1 METLVQFGPGN
12 RLVGILG
19 GGAPGTPVLVLP
31 NSGIV
36 PRAGLFRLHV
46 ELARAL
52 EPLDIS
58 TFRFDLPGVG
68 EAPRIAGCDDRQAT
82 RAALDHLASQYGC
95 RRFVIGGVCSAA
107 DLGWRIAVED
117 ARVCGLL
124 MLDGISFPGP
134 WFQWARVAAVLRRS
148 PLQWPGVALRLLRRA
163 RAAQP
168 TPVASDYR
176 DWPSREE
183 ARRELSEM
191 VARRVRMLWIYTGGV
206 SDRFLHPREFRWG
219 FGKAAQS
226 DVIALEHWP
235 DCDHTFYARAHRDR
249 LLDTVSGWLRSDFAS
264 VDDGR

>member
-1 METLVQFGPGN
+1 METFVQFGPRN
-12 RLVGILG
+12 QLVGILSA
-19 GGAPGTPVLVLP
+19 GAESAPVLVLP
-31 NSGIV
+31 NSGMV

-46 ELARAL
+46 ELSRM
-52 EPLDIS
+52 LDAQGMR

-68 EAPRIAGCDDRQAT
+68 EAARIAGCDDRQAT

-107 DLGWRIAVED
+107 DLGWRIAVQD

-183 ARRELSEM
+183 ARRELGEL

-219 FGKAAQS
+219 FGKAAHS

-249 LLDTVSGWLRSDFAS
+249 LLDTVSGWLRSGIPSA
-264 VDDGR
+264 DDSR